1 MISLLSLSAIDSRP
15 KARIETHNDYTPRIE
30 SNMNATVQFKSI
42 AMKTSV
48 SRYVRVA
55 PNRAEWSKILALVVG
70 TALASAV
77 PRARATCDNIV
88 VPYDLLACDGA
99 WTPLGCT

>member
-1 MISLLSLSAIDSRP
+1 
-15 KARIETHNDYTPRIE
+15 
-30 SNMNATVQFKSI
+30 MNATVQFKSL

-55 PNRAEWSKILALVVG
+55 PHQAEWSKIEALVVG

-77 PRARATCDNIV
+77 PPSRATCDNIII
-88 VPYDLLACDGA
+88 PYDLSACPGPWA
-99 WTPLGCT
+99 PLGGT